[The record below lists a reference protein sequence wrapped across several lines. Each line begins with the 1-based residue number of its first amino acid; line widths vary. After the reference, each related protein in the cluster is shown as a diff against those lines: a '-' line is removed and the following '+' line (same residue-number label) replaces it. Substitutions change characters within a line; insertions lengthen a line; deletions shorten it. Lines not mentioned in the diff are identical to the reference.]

1 MNVILIGSG
10 NVATILGKRL
20 RTAGHRILQ
29 VMGRNLGRAEILAKI
44 LGAEAV
50 TSPRRDAD
58 LYVIATGDEAIY
70 AIAETLRL
78 GSALVVHTAGSVP
91 IGVLSTISTRCGVLY
106 PLQSLHK
113 DVDAG
118 VTIPFLVDGI
128 GPGVRDAVRSL
139 AGQLSDTVR
148 VCTDQER
155 LLFHIGAV
163 IVNNFPNYLYT
174 LTDAYLADGGL
185 DFKLLLPLLA
195 ETVRRLDKLAPGS
208 VQTGPAIRGDR
219 ATLALHRELL
229 EGYPELRHWY
239 ELFSINIAKH
249 YHID

>member
-20 RTAGHRILQ
+20 QTAGHRILQ
-29 VMGRNLGRAEILAKI
+29 VMSRNLAHAEVLAKV

-58 LYVIATGDEAIY
+58 LYVMATGDEAIY
-70 AIAETLRL
+70 AIAGTLRL
-78 GSALVVHTAGSVP
+78 DSALVVHTAGSVP
-91 IGVLSTISTRCGVLY
+91 IGALSPISTRYGVLY

-113 DVDAG
+113 EVDAG
-118 VTIPFLVDGI
+118 VAIPFLIDGA
-128 GPGVRDAVRSL
+128 GTGVRDTLWAL
-139 AGQLSDTVR
+139 AGQLSNSVR
-148 VCTDQER
+148 ICTDQER
-155 LLFHIGAV
+155 LFFHIGAV

-174 LTDAYLADGGL
+174 LTDAYLAEEGL
-185 DFKLLLPLLA
+185 DFKLLLPLLT
-195 ETVRRLDKLAPGS
+195 ETVRRLDKIPARS
-208 VQTGPAIRGDR
+208 VQTGPAVRGDR
-219 ATLALHRELL
+219 ATMALHRELL